1 MPHVV
6 SVKTAMLWGVE
17 ARLVRPWW
25 AGPTLRWGRGARVCG
40 APFQPRVS
48 GRFANLSL

>member
-17 ARLVRPWW
+17 ARLVQMEVSVSSGLPGV
-25 AGPTLRWGRGARVCG
+25 AVVGRADLAVG
-40 APFQPRVS
+40 
-48 GRFANLSL
+48 